1 MIKADLYNQKKEKVG
16 EVELK
21 ESIFAVP
28 KKKSIVHE
36 YVRWLLA
43 RKRAGTA
50 STKNRSEVKG
60 GGRKP
65 WRQKGTGRAR
75 HGSIRS
81 PVWKGGGVV
90 FGPKP
95 RDFAFNLPK
104 KIRKKALKI
113 ALSDKFR
120 EEKIYFID
128 QLSLEEIKTKEA
140 YEILRAFNTL
150 NSLVIIEEKDEKIVK
165 SFRNIPKVDTF
176 RWDEINAYEI
186 LKKKDLLITKGA
198 LDKIQERWG

>member
-1 MIKADLYNQKKEKVG
+1 MKADLYNQQKEKVG

-21 ESIFAVP
+21 ETVFNEP
-28 KKKSIVHE
+28 RKLSIVHE

-50 STKNRSEVKG
+50 STKTRGEVRG

-81 PVWKGGGVV
+81 PIWRGGGVV

-95 RDFAFNLPK
+95 RDYAFDLPK
-104 KIRKKALKI
+104 KVRRKALRI
-113 ALSDKFR
+113 ALSDRFR
-120 EEKIYFID
+120 EGRIYFLDKIE
-128 QLSLEEIKTKEA
+128 LPRIKTKDA
-140 YEILRAFNTL
+140 YEILKRFDALNTL
-150 NSLVIIEEKDEKIVK
+150 IVIGDRNEVLIK
-165 SFRNIPKVDTF
+165 SFRNIPKVDVL

-186 LKKKDLLITKGA
+186 LKKKYIMITRDA